1 MGVIHPP
8 SGYSNSMRPA
18 LISASSHRPSGI
30 SRRPASHSCA
40 ARPLLRTS
48 APNSTWVSAR
58 CWRSA
63 RTCAGVGGARV
74 VGKSERD
81 RFSVV
86 MVVGQH
92 AMRVLYFAT

>member
-18 LISASSHRPSGI
+18 FISASSHRPSGI

-74 VGKSERD
+74 VGKSEGAMVVGKSERD

-86 MVVGQH
+86 MVVG
-92 AMRVLYFAT
+92 